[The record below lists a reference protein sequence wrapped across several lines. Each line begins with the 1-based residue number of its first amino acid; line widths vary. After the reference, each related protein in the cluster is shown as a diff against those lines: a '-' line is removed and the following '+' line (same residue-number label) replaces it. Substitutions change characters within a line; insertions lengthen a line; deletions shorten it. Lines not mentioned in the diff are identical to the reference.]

1 MKITTRQFHSW
12 FRPLTLRGNAW
23 FVMDSCP
30 TTNSTN
36 IALVSAHSVGSA
48 VLATRDAET
57 AVGQWKSGECFTKNF
72 LLSSH
77 TQKIWL
83 YLIRIIR
90 TYLLQSLFTVT
101 SLFCN
106 VNIHADLCTIVSNIP
121 HAKQPYAYRRCSN
134 YIFILD
140 WTSDF
145 NRLRKDTYKT
155 KQETFKF
162 WNLLRRLY

>member
-1 MKITTRQFHSW
+1 MLDLSWTLAPPLIAPILPWYSPIRSALQFW
-12 FRPLTLRGNAW
+12 PQGTPKLLLGNG
-23 FVMDSCP
+23 
-30 TTNSTN
+30 N
-36 IALVSAHSVGSA
+36 L
-48 VLATRDAET
+48 
-57 AVGQWKSGECFTKNF
+57 ECFTKNF
-72 LLSSH
+72 LFSSH

-90 TYLLQSLFTVT
+90 TYFIQNSFTVT

-106 VNIHADLCTIVSNIP
+106 VNIHADLCTIVSNSP
-121 HAKQPYAYRRCSN
+121 HAKQPYANRRCSN

-155 KQETFKF
+155 KQETFQF